1 VPARPVTLEI
11 GFLLQRAH
19 RQLRLAHN
27 EALRPLGLT
36 IAHAAVLGLLGERG
50 DLSQR
55 ELFETIGADKSTM
68 VNLVDELERQGRER
82 PRGRGHGLSS
92 FFLVCLI
99 DVQIYSSKKNSSL
112 PFLSFDSILFIFT
125 PAFFM
130 VFLLPIFSTSKYF
143 LILYLYHSFY
153 LFLSLFF
160 FFFLIPFFFLS
171 IYFLIF
177 SFLLSFFISFLSLYF
192 YLS

>member
-1 VPARPVTLEI
+1 MPARPVTLEI

-68 VNLVDELERQGRER
+68 VNLVDELERQGLAER
-82 PRGRGHGLSS
+82 RPDPGDRRAHAVRLTDAGRRRLASVGPLMKNVENAFLSPLARRDKAQLERLLRPLAEGASSGPRQRLDDGPGRGR
-92 FFLVCLI
+92 
-99 DVQIYSSKKNSSL
+99 QKRK
-112 PFLSFDSILFIFT
+112 
-125 PAFFM
+125 
-130 VFLLPIFSTSKYF
+130 
-143 LILYLYHSFY
+143 
-153 LFLSLFF
+153 
-160 FFFLIPFFFLS
+160 
-171 IYFLIF
+171 
-177 SFLLSFFISFLSLYF
+177 
-192 YLS
+192 